1 MTSKGDLLKLNL
13 YLYIIIY
20 RNMKPIKD
28 LGKLIEKRTQFY
40 YFNFSYKEH
49 LEMLIVLH
57 IRLFLMSYDS
67 GGMSL
72 GGSEINYDFF
82 W

>member
-1 MTSKGDLLKLNL
+1 MKTVLLL
-13 YLYIIIY
+13 
-20 RNMKPIKD
+20 
-28 LGKLIEKRTQFY
+28 Q
-40 YFNFSYKEH
+40 FSYNEH
-49 LEMLIVLH
+49 LEMLIVLQ

-72 GGSEINYDFF
+72 GDSKINYDFF

>member
-13 YLYIIIY
+13 YLYIIIF
-20 RNMKPIKD
+20 RNMKSIKD
-28 LGKLIEKRTQFY
+28 LGKLIEKWRQFY
-40 YFNFSYKEH
+40 YFNFSHNEH

-72 GGSEINYDFF
+72 GDRKINYDFF